1 MLAMSHRRKLAL
13 GIVAGEAM
21 VVLLLVSNAWLEF
34 DRAEQR
40 VVLQS
45 RVDGEHAVSAAESFF
60 RSQPAMNV
68 REAGQAFFS
77 ELNRR
82 RTPTVVETGEQWL
95 PDFQDAPRADGV
107 AASGAK
113 ARAAEVEVI
122 RTLRKVAISI
132 PMGAPGDPVFG
143 TLTIEHDRRRI
154 AEQSVLDPAWLFFQ
168 LVLFVLLSFQVC
180 LTVVSLNRRDRVTV
194 FEKGYLKEHAIGALK
209 IQHRLLG
216 QIIRDHEGEPEI
228 EEPEMPAQPRPAGE
242 VGRAKVIP
250 LDKAARKPVEDRGPR
265 R

>member
-1 MLAMSHRRKLAL
+1 MRQRRRLVL
-13 GIVAGEAM
+13 GMIAGEAM

-45 RVDGEHAVSAAESFF
+45 RVDGEHAVNEAEAFF
-60 RSQPAMNV
+60 RARPNANV
-68 REAGQAFFS
+68 REAGPAFFS
-77 ELNRR
+77 EMNKR
-82 RTPTVVETGEQWL
+82 RTPTVIETGEQWR
-95 PDFQDAPRADGV
+95 PEFQQAPRAEVGALASASD
-107 AASGAK
+107 AAKLRPAQ
-113 ARAAEVEVI
+113 VDVI

-132 PMGAPGDPVFG
+132 PMGAAGDPIFG
-143 TLTIEHDRRRI
+143 TLVIEHDRRRI

-216 QIIRDHEGEPEI
+216 QIIRDHEGEPE
-228 EEPEMPAQPRPAGE
+228 EVESPVPVRPANE
-242 VGRAKVIP
+242 SGRGKVIQ
-250 LDKAARKPVEDRGPR
+250 LDKLARKPVEDRGPR